1 MEEVLD
7 MNRRIV
13 GIQKHCVAWSIIWLV
28 LFGFFSLPAI
38 SQAQAKDTLIVALQ
52 GEPDD
57 GFDPIMGWGRY
68 GHPLFHSTLLTRD
81 DDLRIINDLA
91 VSHAVS
97 PDSRLWSVA
106 IRDDVFFSDGTP
118 LTAEDVAFTYN
129 KAAVTGGKADLSSL
143 DRAVA
148 TSATTV
154 KFRLKHPDST
164 FINRLI
170 TLGIVPKHA
179 YGDGYSRKPVGSGPF
194 VMVSWVEGEQ
204 MIVERNPRYYGTMPG
219 FQRIVFLYGSEDA
232 MFAAAKAGKVDLV
245 VVPAYLGIQKI
256 SGMHVHAVKSVDHR
270 GLMFPTVPDTGRK
283 TGLGAPIGNDV
294 TADVAIRKAVN
305 RAIDRRSLAAG
316 VLEGFGRPAFF
327 ACDGLAWDNPENK
340 IADGDPDGARRLLA
354 AAGWRDTDND
364 GVLEKEGLKAEFNL
378 VYPAGDSIR
387 QGLSLTVADMLRPV
401 GIRALVEGKSWDEIH
416 QRTHRD
422 VVVYGWGSYDPQ
434 ALYHIHHSSL
444 IGLDYYN
451 PGFYRNPK
459 VDAYMDQAVTT
470 ADPQKALKYWTL
482 AQWDG
487 QTGCGPRGDAPWA
500 WLVNLEH
507 VYFVSD
513 HLDVG
518 RSRIEPHGTGWPI
531 TANITQWAWQE

>member
-1 MEEVLD
+1 MDGRLFEL
-7 MNRRIV
+7 RKRW
-13 GIQKHCVAWSIIWLV
+13 AIWLV
-28 LFGFFSLPAI
+28 VWIILSTLLGFPTI
-38 SQAQAKDTLIVALQ
+38 SQAKDTLIVALQ
-52 GEPDD
+52 GEPED

-97 PDSRLWSVA
+97 PDSRLWSVV
-106 IRDDVFFSDGTP
+106 IRDDVVFSDGTP

-154 KFRLKHPDST
+154 EFRLKHPDST

-179 YGDGYSRKPVGSGPF
+179 YANGYSRKPIGSGPF
-194 VMVSWVEGEQ
+194 MMVSWVEGEQ
-204 MIVERNPRYYGTMPG
+204 MIVASNPRYYGPRP
-219 FQRIVFLYGSEDA
+219 FFKRIVFIYGSEDA

-245 VVPAYLGIQKI
+245 AVPAYLGIQKI
-256 SGMHVHAVKSVDHR
+256 AGMHVHVVKSVDHR
-270 GLMFPTVPDTGRK
+270 GLMFPTVPDTGLK
-283 TGLGAPIGNDV
+283 TKEGAPVGNDV
-294 TADVAIRKAVN
+294 TADVAVRKAVN
-305 RAIDRRSLAAG
+305 RAIDRRSLVAG
-316 VLEGFGRPAFF
+316 VLEGFGRPAYF
-327 ACDGLAWDNPENK
+327 ACDGLPWDNPANQ
-340 IADGDPDGARRLLA
+340 IPDNDPEGARKLLA
-354 AAGWRDTDND
+354 AAGWRDGDGD
-364 GVLEKEGLKAEFNL
+364 GVLEKPGRKAEFRL
-378 VYPAGDSIR
+378 VYPAGDSVR
-387 QGLSLTVADMLRPV
+387 QGLSLAVADMLKPV
-401 GIRALVEGKSWDEIH
+401 GIRALVEGKSWDEIKL
-416 QRTHRD
+416 RTHRD
-422 VVVYGWGSYDPQ
+422 VIVYGWGSYDPQ
-434 ALYHIHHSSL
+434 ALYHIHHSSM
-444 IGLDYYN
+444 IGQDYYN
-451 PGFYRNPK
+451 PGFYKNPK
-459 VDAYMDQAVTT
+459 VDAYMDRAVTT
-470 ADPQKALKYWTL
+470 ADPQKALKFWNL

-487 QTGCGPRGDAPWA
+487 QTGCGPQGDAPWA

-531 TANITQWAWQE
+531 TANIIQWTWRE

>member
-1 MEEVLD
+1 MDPKVFVLQKKWALCLAIW
-7 MNRRIV
+7 IV
-13 GIQKHCVAWSIIWLV
+13 LSV
-28 LFGFFSLPAI
+28 LLCLPAV
-38 SQAQAKDTLIVALQ
+38 SQAKDTLVTALQ
-52 GEPDD
+52 GEPED
-57 GFDPIMGWGRY
+57 GFDPVMGWGRY

-91 VSHAVS
+91 VSHTVS
-97 PDSRLWSVA
+97 PDSRLWSVV
-106 IRDDVFFSDGTP
+106 IRDDVVFSDGTP

-154 KFRLKHPDST
+154 EFRLKHPDST

-179 YGDGYSRKPVGSGPF
+179 YGDAYSRKPVGSGPF

-204 MIVERNPRYYGTMPG
+204 MIVQRNPRYYGTKPG

-256 SGMHVHAVKSVDHR
+256 HGMHVHAVKSVDHR
-270 GLMFPTVPDTGRK
+270 GLMFPTVPNTGSK
-283 TGLGAPIGNDV
+283 TEQGAPIGNDV

-305 RAIDRRSLAAG
+305 RAIDRRSLASG
-316 VLEGFGRPAFF
+316 VLEGFGRPAYF

-340 IADGDPDGARRLLA
+340 IVDNNPEGARSLLA
-354 AAGWRDTDND
+354 AAGWRDTDSD
-364 GVLEKEGLKAEFNL
+364 GVLEKQGRKAQFNL

-387 QGLSLTVADMLRPV
+387 QGLALAVADMLRPV

-416 QRTHRD
+416 RRTHRD
-422 VVVYGWGSYDPQ
+422 VVVYGWGSYDPL

-470 ADPQKALKYWTL
+470 ADPQKALQFWKL

-531 TANITQWAWQE
+531 TANITHWTWQE